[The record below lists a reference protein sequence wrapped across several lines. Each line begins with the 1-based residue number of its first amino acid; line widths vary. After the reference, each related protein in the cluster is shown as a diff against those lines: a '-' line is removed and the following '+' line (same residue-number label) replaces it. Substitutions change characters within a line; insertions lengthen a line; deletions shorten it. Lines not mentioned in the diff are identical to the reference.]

1 MAKVAS
7 IHQGKERQS
16 NQALLEQATRQ
27 GMMIE
32 ISIDNLSKQHIWE
45 CENDIITPGYDK
57 HLAAYREAKIDN
69 IRKITQLE
77 GQI

>member
-1 MAKVAS
+1 MVQVTS
-7 IHQGKERQS
+7 IHQKKERQS

-27 GMMIE
+27 GMLIE
-32 ISIDNLSKQHIWE
+32 ISIDNLTKQHMWE

-69 IRKITQLE
+69 IRKIVQLE
-77 GQI
+77 NQI